1 MPELAEGSAPFT
13 ISLPERVAHVVW
25 VVLSLCSSG
34 ADAMFEQAARVREA
48 VKKKI
53 LKNFFNIFFTL

>member
-1 MPELAEGSAPFT
+1 MHELAEGSAPFT
-13 ISLPERVAHVVW
+13 ISLPERVAHVVEI
-25 VVLSLCSSG
+25 SFGSSG
-34 ADAMFEQAARVREA
+34 ADVMFEHAAKVREA

>member
-13 ISLPERVAHVVW
+13 ISLPERVAPMVEI
-25 VVLSLCSSG
+25 SFGSSG
-34 ADAMFEQAARVREA
+34 ADAMFEQAARVRKREA
-48 VKKKI
+48 EKKKI